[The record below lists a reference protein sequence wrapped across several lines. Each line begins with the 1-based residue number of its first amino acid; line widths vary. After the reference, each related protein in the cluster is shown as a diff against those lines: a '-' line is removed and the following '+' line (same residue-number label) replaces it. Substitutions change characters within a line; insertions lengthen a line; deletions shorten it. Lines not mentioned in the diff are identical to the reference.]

1 MPKNIPTSAAPAR
14 GGYDEHPTYEAVD
27 EIKCGDVNHDTACAG
42 LNELLREIILQ
53 RHCQLVVHVELDADK
68 QAPPD
73 LQDRYL
79 LHGGS
84 NLKSA

>member
-1 MPKNIPTSAAPAR
+1 MAAMLESIRPMMLSTRSSAEMSIMTPR
-14 GGYDEHPTYEAVD
+14 
-27 EIKCGDVNHDTACAG
+27 AG
-42 LNELLREIILQ
+42 LNEFMRKIVLQ
-53 RHCQLVVHVELDADK
+53 RHRQLVVHVELDADK